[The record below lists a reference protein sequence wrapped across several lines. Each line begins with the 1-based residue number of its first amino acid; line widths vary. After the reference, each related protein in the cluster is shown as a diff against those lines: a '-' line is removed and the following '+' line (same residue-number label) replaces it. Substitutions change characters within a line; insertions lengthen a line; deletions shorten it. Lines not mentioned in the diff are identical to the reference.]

1 MKGMSDQPKNIA
13 CECGKEGECPLDTLG
28 IGVSGKVKRILCS
41 SNELRRKL
49 FSLGIVQGA
58 NISVSSVAPLGDPI
72 TINVKG
78 SQVALRRSEA
88 SPVLVDPS
96 LVLVE

>member
-1 MKGMSDQPKNIA
+1 MKGMTDEAKTNQ
-13 CECGKEGECPLDTLG
+13 CECGEESACPLDSLG

-41 SNELRRKL
+41 SSELRRKL

-58 NISVSSVAPLGDPI
+58 NVSISSVAPFGDPI

-88 SPVLVDPS
+88 SPIIVDPS
-96 LVLVE
+96 LVLLD